1 MGVIKQGILG
11 GFKGKTGTVVGS
23 TWRGISYMRGLPIN
37 IHNPNT
43 EAQQLQ
49 RAKFGLVMKTL
60 RPMTPLINIG
70 FRKYAVQMT
79 CRNAALRHNIRACIT
94 GTTAE
99 NVTVN
104 WELLSFSLGTL
115 TNVDDAR
122 AVYDEATDSFH
133 FSWTNNAG
141 KAEARNNDNALLL
154 VYNVTQQDTLY
165 VSEGIHR
172 EDGGIPV
179 ARPRHWKNGDQCQAY
194 IAFTSP
200 DYDTVSNSRWIGEV
214 IVG

>member
-1 MGVIKQGILG
+1 M
-11 GFKGKTGTVVGS
+11 
-23 TWRGISYMRGLPIN
+23 
-37 IHNPNT
+37 
-43 EAQQLQ
+43 
-49 RAKFGLVMKTL
+49 
-60 RPMTPLINIG
+60 
-70 FRKYAVQMT
+70 
-79 CRNAALRHNIRACIT
+79 
-94 GTTAE
+94 
-99 NVTVN
+99 N

-154 VYNVTQQDTLY
+154 MYNVTQQDTLY
-165 VSEGIHR
+165 VSEGVHR

-194 IAFTSP
+194 IAFASP
-200 DYDTVSNSRWIGEV
+200 DYDTVSNSRWLGEV